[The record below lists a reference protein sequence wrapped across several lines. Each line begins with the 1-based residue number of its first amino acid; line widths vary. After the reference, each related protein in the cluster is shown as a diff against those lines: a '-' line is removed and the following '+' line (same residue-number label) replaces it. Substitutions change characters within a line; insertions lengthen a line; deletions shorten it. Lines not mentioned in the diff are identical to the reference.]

1 MKNIFDWLKCINTSK
16 PSVESFKD
24 SDWEVWNSYMVHR
37 FLSQNIDFLPI
48 VNEVQSY
55 PPQSK
60 KEIYSIYKEYIPKN
74 NKWSKYIKS
83 SNKEPNKDLV
93 NHLKD
98 YFRVSNREVKDYL
111 KILAPQEIHRILMDR
126 GIEKKEIKQ
135 LLK

>member
-1 MKNIFDWLKCINTSK
+1 MKSIFDWLKCINTSK

-37 FLSQNIDFLPI
+37 FLSMNIDFLPI

-74 NKWSKYIKS
+74 NKWSKYVKS
-83 SNKEPNKDLV
+83 TKKPRNKELIEY
-93 NHLKD
+93 LKN
-98 YFRVSNREVKDYL
+98 YFKLSSREVLDYL
-111 KILAPQEIHRILMDR
+111 NILDKSEVIHILSQL
-126 GIEKKEIKQ
+126 GIDSKESKK

>member
-24 SDWEVWNSYMVHR
+24 SDWEVWNSYMIHR
-37 FLSQNIDFLPI
+37 FLSMNVDFLPI

-98 YFRVSNREVKDYL
+98 HFKVSVREVKDYL
-111 KILAPQEIHRILMDR
+111 RILDTTEIHRILVDR
-126 GIEKKEIKQ
+126 GLEKKEIKP

>member
-1 MKNIFDWLKCINTSK
+1 MSNIFDWLKCINTSK

-24 SDWEVWNSYMVHR
+24 SDWEVWNSYMIHR
-37 FLSQNIDFLPI
+37 FLSMNVDFLPI

-98 YFRVSNREVKDYL
+98 HFKVSVREVKDYL
-111 KILAPQEIHRILMDR
+111 RILDTTEIHRILVDR
-126 GIEKKEIKQ
+126 GLEKKEIKQ

>member
-1 MKNIFDWLKCINTSK
+1 MKSIFDWLKCINTSK

-37 FLSQNIDFLPI
+37 FLSMNIDFLPI

-98 YFRVSNREVKDYL
+98 YFKVSNREVKDYL
-111 KILAPQEIHRILMDR
+111 KILDTTEIHRILMDR
-126 GIEKKEIKQ
+126 GLDKKEIKP

>member
-1 MKNIFDWLKCINTSK
+1 MKNIFDWLKEINTKKS
-16 PSVESFKD
+16 PVESFSD
-24 SDWEVWNSYMVHR
+24 ADWELWNSYMVHR
-37 FLSQNIDFLPI
+37 FLSMNIDFLSI

-83 SNKEPNKDLV
+83 SNKEPNKDLI

-98 YFRVSNREVKDYL
+98 HFKVSVREVKDYL
-111 KILAPQEIHRILMDR
+111 RILDTTEIFRILTDR
-126 GIEKKEIKQ
+126 GLEKKEIKP

>member
-1 MKNIFDWLKCINTSK
+1 MKSIFDWLKCINTSK

-98 YFRVSNREVKDYL
+98 YFKVSNREVKDYL
-111 KILAPQEIHRILMDR
+111 KILDTTEIHRILTDR
-126 GIEKKEIKQ
+126 GLDKKEIKP

>member
-1 MKNIFDWLKCINTSK
+1 MKSIFDWLKCINTSK

-24 SDWEVWNSYMVHR
+24 SDWEVWNSYMIHR
-37 FLSQNIDFLPI
+37 FLSMNIDFLPI

-83 SNKEPNKDLV
+83 SNKEPNKELV

>member
-24 SDWEVWNSYMVHR
+24 SDWEVWNSYMIHR
-37 FLSQNIDFLPI
+37 FISQNVDFLPI

-98 YFRVSNREVKDYL
+98 HFKVSVREVKDYL
-111 KILAPQEIHRILMDR
+111 RILDTTEIHRILVDR
-126 GIEKKEIKQ
+126 GLEKKEIKQ

>member
-1 MKNIFDWLKCINTSK
+1 MKSIFDWLKCINTSK

-37 FLSQNIDFLPI
+37 FLSMNIDFLPI

-55 PPQSK
+55 PPQSI
-60 KEIYSIYKEYIPKN
+60 KELYSIYKEYIPKN

-98 YFRVSNREVKDYL
+98 YFKVSNREVKDYL
-111 KILAPQEIHRILMDR
+111 KILDTTEIHRILTDR
-126 GIEKKEIKQ
+126 GLDKKEIKP

>member
-1 MKNIFDWLKCINTSK
+1 M
-16 PSVESFKD
+16 P
-24 SDWEVWNSYMVHR
+24 
-37 FLSQNIDFLPI
+37 QN
-48 VNEVQSY
+48 
-55 PPQSK
+55 K

-98 YFRVSNREVKDYL
+98 YFKVSNREVKDYL
-111 KILAPQEIHRILMDR
+111 KILAPQEIHRILTDR
-126 GIEKKEIKQ
+126 GLDKKEIKP

>member
-1 MKNIFDWLKCINTSK
+1 MSNIFDWLKCINTSK

-24 SDWEVWNSYMVHR
+24 SDWEVWNSYMIHR
-37 FLSQNIDFLPI
+37 FLSMNVDFLPI

-98 YFRVSNREVKDYL
+98 HFKVSVREVKDYL
-111 KILAPQEIHRILMDR
+111 RILDTTEIYRILVYR
-126 GIEKKEIKQ
+126 GLEKKEIKP

>member
-1 MKNIFDWLKCINTSK
+1 MKSIFDWLKCINTSK

-37 FLSQNIDFLPI
+37 FISQNIDFLPI

-60 KEIYSIYKEYIPKN
+60 KQIYSIYKEYIPKN

-98 YFRVSNREVKDYL
+98 YFKVSNREVKDYL
-111 KILAPQEIHRILMDR
+111 KILDTTEIHRILTNR
-126 GIEKKEIKQ
+126 GLDKKEIKT

>member
-1 MKNIFDWLKCINTSK
+1 MKSIFDWLKCINTSK

-37 FLSQNIDFLPI
+37 FLSMNIDFLPI

-60 KEIYSIYKEYIPKN
+60 KQIYSIYKEYIPKN

-98 YFRVSNREVKDYL
+98 YFKVSNREVKDYL
-111 KILAPQEIHRILMDR
+111 KILDTTEIHRILTDR
-126 GIEKKEIKQ
+126 GLDKKEIKP

>member
-1 MKNIFDWLKCINTSK
+1 MKSIFDWLKCINTSK

-111 KILAPQEIHRILMDR
+111 RILDTTEIHRILTDR

>member
-1 MKNIFDWLKCINTSK
+1 MKSIFDWLKCINTSK

-60 KEIYSIYKEYIPKN
+60 KQIYSIYKEYIPKN

-98 YFRVSNREVKDYL
+98 YFKVSNREVKDYL
-111 KILAPQEIHRILMDR
+111 KILDTAEIHRILTNR
-126 GIEKKEIKQ
+126 GLDKKEIKP